1 MQILLS
7 NLTAQIVYQGGVV
20 LYFSLC
26 KLEFMTVKISLT
38 EELIY
43 LLALF
48 FYFLFQLVNFLI
60 LLCSDT
66 ELLVYLLVFRYQLIG
81 EICYSLV
88 LLLRGIAEL
97 LYGFG
102 RRVSLRFSLLE
113 LLFVSFQLVHCVFE
127 LFLGMLKLRVK
138 FS

>member
-1 MQILLS
+1 
-7 NLTAQIVYQGGVV
+7 
-20 LYFSLC
+20 
-26 KLEFMTVKISLT
+26 MTVEVSLT

-43 LLALF
+43 LLALL

-66 ELLVYLLVFRYQLIG
+66 KLLVYLLVFRYQLIG